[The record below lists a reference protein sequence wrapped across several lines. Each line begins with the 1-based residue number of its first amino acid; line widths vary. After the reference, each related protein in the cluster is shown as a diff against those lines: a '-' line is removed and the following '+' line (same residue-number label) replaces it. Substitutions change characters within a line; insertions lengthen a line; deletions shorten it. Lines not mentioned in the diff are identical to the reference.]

1 MQPMKI
7 KDWFNKWNFE
17 SLKINVEFLEMEL
30 SFTDTDKIAAWEM
43 YVELLTR
50 ITTQELEDKSGDE
63 QTALNSVFSLF
74 GTTREI
80 LKSNGRSC
88 VQFTKIAVIIL
99 NQKIRPFTAKWHKK
113 SLNGAFENP
122 KECKKFRKE
131 LKKLQVNLNNYT
143 GMLSEIAGVEN
154 LTELEN

>member
-1 MQPMKI
+1 MKI
-7 KDWFNKWNFE
+7 KEWFNKWNFD
-17 SLKINVEFLEMEL
+17 SLKINAEFLEIEL

-50 ITTQELEDKSGDE
+50 ITTQQLKDKSGDE
-63 QTALNSVFSLF
+63 QTALNSIFSLF

-80 LKSNGRSC
+80 LKSNGRTC
-88 VQFTKIAVIIL
+88 VQFTKIAIIIL
-99 NQKIRPFTAKWHKK
+99 NQIIRPFSAKWHKK
-113 SLNGAFENP
+113 SLEGAFNDP

-131 LKKLQVNLNNYT
+131 LKKLQLNLNNYT
-143 GMLSEIAGVEN
+143 GMLSEIASVEN

>member
-1 MQPMKI
+1 MKI
-7 KDWFNKWNFE
+7 KEWFNKWNFE
-17 SLKINVEFLEMEL
+17 SLKINVEFIEMEL

-50 ITTQELEDKSGDE
+50 ITTQELKDKSGDE

-74 GTTREI
+74 STTREI

-88 VQFTKIAVIIL
+88 VQFTKIAIIIL

-131 LKKLQVNLNNYT
+131 LKILQSNLNNYT

>member
-1 MQPMKI
+1 MRPMKI
-7 KDWFNKWNFE
+7 KEWFNKWNFE

-50 ITTQELEDKSGDE
+50 ITTQELKDKSGDE

-74 GTTREI
+74 STTREI

-88 VQFTKIAVIIL
+88 VQFTKIAIIIL
-99 NQKIRPFTAKWHKK
+99 NQKIRPFIAKWHKK
-113 SLNGAFENP
+113 SLNRAFENP
-122 KECKKFRKE
+122 KECIKFRKE
-131 LKKLQVNLNNYT
+131 LKILQSNLNNYT

>member
-1 MQPMKI
+1 MKI
-7 KDWFNKWNFE
+7 KEWFNKWNFE

-50 ITTQELEDKSGDE
+50 ITTQELKDKSGDE

-74 GTTREI
+74 STTREI

-88 VQFTKIAVIIL
+88 VQFTKIAIIIL

-131 LKKLQVNLNNYT
+131 LKILQSNLNNYT

>member
-1 MQPMKI
+1 MKI

>member
-1 MQPMKI
+1 MKI
-7 KDWFNKWNFE
+7 KEWFNKWNFE

>member
-63 QTALNSVFSLF
+63 QTALNSV
-74 GTTREI
+74 
-80 LKSNGRSC
+80 
-88 VQFTKIAVIIL
+88 L